1 MGTAIPG
8 ALEQTGISHTPDTC
22 GTRKEQAKPLS
33 CHCLKSRA
41 PNTEKLRVWNGLTA
55 GPDIHRFSI
64 EIFSQDLRGQI
75 TWGASKTCSRR
86 EGRGTLNPLSL
97 SLSPYQQFP
106 PCPFSLLMLLLHKLL
121 AHGQQEMTGSAS
133 CSARNLNQRASPC
146 SYQELPVLPRGSNN
160 TVLTTARLTVSSHRG
175 PGGALH
181 PPSPPVS
188 EDTRT
193 IKGLASSS
201 ERGRQI
207 RKRRKGGGCIPGRHG
222 HSYQTKPAALPV
234 LRWLGQNQPV

>member
-8 ALEQTGISHTPDTC
+8 ALEQTGISHIPDTC

-64 EIFSQDLRGQI
+64 GIFSQDLRGQI

-146 SYQELPVLPRGSNN
+146 SYQELPVLPRGSKN

-181 PPSPPVS
+181 PPSPPQSLRTPGPLRVWLLVLKEEGRS
-188 EDTRT
+188 GRGGRAGAAFQEDTVT
-193 IKGLASSS
+193 L
-201 ERGRQI
+201 
-207 RKRRKGGGCIPGRHG
+207 
-222 HSYQTKPAALPV
+222 TKPSL
-234 LRWLGQNQPV
+234 LLSLYFDG